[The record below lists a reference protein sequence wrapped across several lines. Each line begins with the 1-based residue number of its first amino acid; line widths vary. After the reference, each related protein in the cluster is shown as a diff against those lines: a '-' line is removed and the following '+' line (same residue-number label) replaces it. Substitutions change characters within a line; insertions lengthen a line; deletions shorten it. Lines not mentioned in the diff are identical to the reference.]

1 MKRVTAYLH
10 CDKQDVCEQNDH
22 ENLSD
27 DQKGKLVSALY
38 EVKFLIDVD
47 TGAILEVD
55 DKAVAAVSR
64 NGTIQP

>member
-1 MKRVTAYLH
+1 MRNVTAYLH
-10 CDKQDVCEQNDH
+10 CDKQDVCEQQDG

-27 DQKGKLVSALY
+27 DQKGKLITALY

-47 TGAILEVD
+47 TGKILEVN
-55 DKAVAAVSR
+55 DKAVAAVSL